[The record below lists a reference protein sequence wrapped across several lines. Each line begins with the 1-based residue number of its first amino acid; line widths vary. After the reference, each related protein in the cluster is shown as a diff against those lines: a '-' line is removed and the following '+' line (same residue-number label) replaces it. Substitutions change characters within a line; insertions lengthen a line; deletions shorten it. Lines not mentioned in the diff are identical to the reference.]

1 MMYLVTC
8 FKKLFRS
15 PVFWLSVVGTAAI
28 CMFSELYTDPRGETK
43 TVIEMFMQ
51 YSKNAMLGDTRLC
64 SYNVFITGFRGWI
77 TLFVPVI
84 VSLSAVGIYVD
95 ERKSGMW
102 RLTLH
107 RTGRVKYSVS
117 GGLFILLSGGLAL
130 TLGSGLFAALTA
142 IMFPPL
148 SAYPAESVS
157 VFSEFMFR
165 QGTPLY
171 EIYQAGGLPL
181 CTVVQLAET
190 FFYGTVCSAVA
201 MLLSAFCENK
211 YVIICIPFFLKYALD
226 QFSTSLFVKS
236 VDDPSGFNEKLS
248 NFSEIIDPDAANSFL
263 SYSGDTLGKII
274 LINAGFVM
282 ILFVL
287 FCIIRMR
294 RLKNET

>member
-1 MMYLVTC
+1 MYLLTC

-15 PVFWLSVVGTAAI
+15 PVFWLSVAGTAVI
-28 CMFSELYTDPRGETK
+28 CMFSELYTDQQGKTK
-43 TVIEMFMQ
+43 SVIEMFSQ

-64 SYNVFITGFRGWI
+64 SYNVFVTGFGGWL

-84 VSLSAVGIYVD
+84 VSISAVGIYID

-107 RTGRVKYSVS
+107 RTGRVKYSIS

-130 TLGSGLFAALTA
+130 ALGGALFAALTA

-157 VFSEFMFR
+157 FFTKFMFR
-165 QGTPLY
+165 QGTPMH
-171 EIYQAGGLPL
+171 EIYLAGGLPL
-181 CTVVQLAET
+181 CTAVQLAET
-190 FFYGTVCSAVA
+190 FFYGTVCSAAA

-226 QFSTSLFVKS
+226 QFSTSLFVKA
-236 VDDPSGFNEKLS
+236 VDDPSGYNERLS
-248 NFSEIIDPDAANSFL
+248 DFAELIDPDAVNSFL
-263 SYSGDTLGKII
+263 TYSGSSLGKIV
-274 LINAGFVM
+274 LINAGFVV
-282 ILFVL
+282 ILFTL
-287 FCIIRMR
+287 FCIIRVR
-294 RLKNET
+294 RLKNEA